1 MSKNLFDFA
10 QENIENNNN
19 FSQKNNKKEDVE
31 QAKDIYQKYKDMS
44 QNDLINE
51 FVSTSKQKINE
62 GSISKEK
69 ITQTAN
75 VLTPYLNEQQRE
87 LLSKLM
93 DKLND

>member
-1 MSKNLFDFA
+1 MSKNLFDFT